1 MLRLSKLTDY
11 GTVIM
16 THMAR
21 EPGRIYSASEAA
33 AAIGVAV
40 PTASKILKML
50 ARQNLLQSLRGAKGG
65 YLLAR
70 PPGEISIAQVLNAM
84 EGPTGITECSIAAG
98 LCAQEGWCS
107 IRANWQRINQV
118 ILRALNDVTLADMM
132 QPTFHPVDIGA
143 LRVWRPHAPQ

>member
-1 MLRLSKLTDY
+1 
-11 GTVIM
+11 
-16 THMAR
+16 
-21 EPGRIYSASEAA
+21 
-33 AAIGVAV
+33 
-40 PTASKILKML
+40 ML

-143 LRVWRPHAPQ
+143 LRVWKPHAPQ